1 MAWWTPDGGLQDVEV
16 PARVDIAGERGARPA
31 GLLGVRESRPAVVVA
46 AFLVAIL
53 IGVAIGY
60 ATADRGAGSG
70 ATGTATATSAPELS
84 PVMRVPSWSASRH
97 PGQARQV
104 RVTDE
109 LDPVVLR
116 LALQWTVANQIKAA
130 GGDGSITAN
139 QVTVLDGMYF
149 GAIEGVDASQDEF
162 WSVGRIRV
170 ANSTSPPPDPHV
182 WRRVGTSPWTI
193 VANGQGACDKIPPA
207 LLAVWKGQ
215 PPPCIG

>member
-1 MAWWTPDGGLQDVEV
+1 M

-31 GLLGVRESRPAVVVA
+31 GLLGVRELRPAVVAA
-46 AFLVAIL
+46 AFLVAVL
-53 IGVAIGY
+53 IGVSIGY

-84 PVMRVPSWSASRH
+84 PAMRAPFWSTSRH
-97 PGQARQV
+97 PGQAHQV

-130 GGDGSITAN
+130 GGDGSITAR

-149 GAIEGVDASQDEF
+149 GAIEGVDAAQDEF
-162 WSVGRIRV
+162 WSVGRIMV
-170 ANSTSPPPDPHV
+170 SGTTAPPDPHV

-193 VANGQGACDKIPPA
+193 VANGQGACDKIPAP
-207 LLAVWKGQ
+207 LLQVWKGQ